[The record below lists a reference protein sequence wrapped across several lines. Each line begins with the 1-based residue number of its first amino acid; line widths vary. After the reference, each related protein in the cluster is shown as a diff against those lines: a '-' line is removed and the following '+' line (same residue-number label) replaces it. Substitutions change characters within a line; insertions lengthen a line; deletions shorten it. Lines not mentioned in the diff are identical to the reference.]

1 MINDTSNNTI
11 VFIDGQNL
19 FYAAKEA
26 FGYSYPNY
34 DPLKLAR
41 AVCKKQNWGL
51 SSVYFYTG
59 IPSQDINPYWHDF
72 WARKLAVMGTRGIHA
87 VTRPLRYNNET
98 ISLSDGTTTKKLVGR
113 EKGIDI
119 RIALD
124 IVRFSLEKRMDV
136 ALIFSQDQDLIEV
149 VDEVKM
155 IARREQH
162 WITIASAFPV
172 SSVYENCRGIN
183 GTQWIKMDKQFYDSC
198 IDPNSYRQK
207 P

>member
-1 MINDTSNNTI
+1 M
-11 VFIDGQNL
+11 L
-19 FYAAKEA
+19 
-26 FGYSYPNY
+26 
-34 DPLKLAR
+34 LAQ

-51 SSVYFYTG
+51 SSVHFYTG
-59 IPSQDINPYWHDF
+59 IPDPNIDPDRHNF

-87 VTRPLRYNNET
+87 VTRPMRYSNEI
-98 ISLSDGTTTKKLVGR
+98 ISLPDGTITKKLVGR

-155 IARREQH
+155 IARREH
-162 WITIASAFPV
+162 RWIITASAFPV
-172 SSVYENCRGIN
+172 SSTYDNCRGIN
-183 GTQWIKMDKQFYDSC
+183 GTQWIEMDKQFYDSC
-198 IDPNSYRQK
+198 IDPNVYRRK
-207 P
+207 